1 MRKFTLFSILLI
13 ANSAAADISWESV
26 AETIEADS
34 AEKPLLFTFAGKNT
48 GADTVTIKELRESCP
63 CVEAM
68 SDKTEI
74 AAGESFIVAAEFSP
88 FEIGGTQ
95 RQRIMVHFEEVDRPE
110 ILTVTAELPELIGI
124 EPKRLFWNAKE
135 EPAAQKIEITLDA
148 ENGVELGD
156 VYAMDENFSTSLVPE
171 SANTYTL
178 TVLPEDLSVR
188 RPASVMVRFSVDGR
202 EMRTLIPCMIGER
215 NPFEFSFDRAIPRP
229 NGAQIKDSI
238 LRAGQTELQGA
249 DLKLGQRPEKDNSVS
264 EAEQ

>member
-1 MRKFTLFSILLI
+1 MCKLILFSILLI
-13 ANSAAADISWESV
+13 ANSVAAGVSWESV

-34 AEKPLLFTFAGKNT
+34 AEKPLLFTFVGKNT

-68 SDKTEI
+68 ADKTEI
-74 AAGESFIVAAEFSP
+74 ATGESFIVAAEFNP

-95 RQRIMVHFEEVDRPE
+95 RQRIMVHFEGADRPE

-135 EPAAQKIEITLDA
+135 EPAPQKIEITLAA

-156 VYAMDENFSTSLVPE
+156 VYAMDENFSTSLVPK

-229 NGAQIKDSI
+229 SGAQIKDSI
-238 LRAGQTELQGA
+238 LRAGQNELQGV
-249 DLKLGQRPEKDNSVS
+249 DLKLGQHPEKENSVS
-264 EAEQ
+264 ETEQ

>member
-1 MRKFTLFSILLI
+1 MFKFTLFFSLLI
-13 ANSAAADISWESV
+13 TNSAAADILWESV
-26 AETIEADS
+26 AETSKADS
-34 AEKPLLFTFAGKNT
+34 TEKPLLFTFVGKNT
-48 GADTVTIKELRESCP
+48 GADTVTIKDLRESCP

-68 SDKTEI
+68 ADKTEI

-95 RQRIMVHFEEVDRPE
+95 RQRIMVHLEGANRPE

-135 EPAAQKIEITLDA
+135 EPAPQKIEITLAA
-148 ENGVELGD
+148 ENGVELGE
-156 VYAMDENFSTSLVPE
+156 VYAMDENFSTTLVKKSE
-171 SANTYTL
+171 DAYTL
-178 TVLPEDLSVR
+178 SVTPEDLSVR
-188 RPASVMVRFSVDGR
+188 RPASVMVRFRTDGR

-229 NGAQIKDSI
+229 SGTQIKDSI

-249 DLKLGQRPEKDNSVS
+249 DLKLGQRPEKENSVS